1 MEKLNKVKN
10 NIKTHIPQTIG
21 VVAVLAVSIVIMIL
35 CIGGCDSGDKEAVS
49 TEKSASEGITT
60 DKLTLEQKTTADEK
74 DTTEESAET
83 TTDIETGDET
93 TDEEMTDKEVTTG
106 NQQVMHNTTT
116 AGQTTIGSH
125 QVVQNTTT
133 VKQTS
138 STGQTTTQ
146 RQTTAQRQTTTK
158 KQEMTTPQQTTTAA
172 PRGKNGV
179 ILEELSINFNTGV
192 VPVPRTKFELSGDN
206 PDDNGYVLLYLR
218 VKPGATYGFV
228 STAIFQNEVKLYDV
242 TRKAGSTEADIK
254 AIYGEPMYQYK
265 YNDGSNCFV
274 YKYLNYTNEK
284 KQIIYIKFVFW
295 NNLGMYLGGIDIGNI
310 DDMNDGYFQP

>member
-83 TTDIETGDET
+83 TTDSETGDET
-93 TDEEMTDKEVTTG
+93 TDDETTDKEVTTG
-106 NQQVMHNTTT
+106 NQQVMQNTTT

-179 ILEELSINFNTGV
+179 ILEELS
-192 VPVPRTKFELSGDN
+192 
-206 PDDNGYVLLYLR
+206 
-218 VKPGATYGFV
+218 FV
-228 STAIFQNEVKLYDV
+228 RWNEVISMPKTKTDLTKQTGNSEYCYVIVYNHPAV
-242 TRKAGSTEADIK
+242 TQKNIFNNEIIFSQTTESEVISM
-254 AIYGEPMYQYK
+254 YGTALTSYTTENGKFLVYQYG
-265 YNDGSNCFV
+265 YYANGN
-274 YKYLNYTNEK
+274 NEEK
-284 KQIIYIKFVFW
+284 IYIRFGFAKVLDMR
-295 NNLGMYLGGIDIGNI
+295 LGSVGIGNAH
-310 DDMNDGYFQP
+310 DLGLENYFN